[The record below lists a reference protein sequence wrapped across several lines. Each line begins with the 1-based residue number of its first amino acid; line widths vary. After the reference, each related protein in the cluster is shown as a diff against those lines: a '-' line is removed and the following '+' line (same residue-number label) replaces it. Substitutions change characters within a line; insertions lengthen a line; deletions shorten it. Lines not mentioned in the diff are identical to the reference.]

1 MLSPELTAPEPT
13 ALPALQ
19 ARVVARRL
27 ALPAALVAAAVIG
40 VLLGAGQVHVF
51 ADTLRRLEAIKPGWV
66 IAGVAFETI
75 SLVGYV
81 LLLSLVAGRATPRIR
96 IRESA
101 QITLAGAAATRLLPT
116 AGAGG
121 AALALWALRR
131 TGLRSIAATRTL
143 LTFLVILYSVFLS
156 AIIVSGAL
164 LALGVVHARGPVAMG
179 AIPAAGA
186 VLVIAA
192 CLALARA
199 RARSRRTAFAA
210 GPSADPTAPLDPAE
224 PLHPGEPAYAAR
236 AAGRLTR
243 ARAAAGHLADAVLDA
258 CRLVRSG
265 DRRLAG
271 AAAYWI
277 FDAAVVWTT
286 LHAFG
291 SAPALPVVAL
301 AYFVG
306 QVANTLPIPGSVS
319 GGMAGVLVAFGVH
332 PEVALPAI
340 LAYRTIAIWL
350 PLPAAIAAIASLR
363 SSVARWTCED
373 AAAPAV

>member
-13 ALPALQ
+13 ALPAFQL
-19 ARVVARRL
+19 RVAARRL

-40 VLLGAGQVHVF
+40 ILLGAGQAHVF
-51 ADTLRRLEAIKPGWV
+51 ADTLRRLEAIRPGWV
-66 IAGVAFETI
+66 VAGVAFEAM

-81 LLLSLVAGRATPRIR
+81 LLLSLVAGGMTPRIR

-131 TGLRSIAATRTL
+131 TGLRTISAARTL
-143 LTFLVILYSVFLS
+143 LTFLVVLYAVFLS

-164 LALGVVHARGPVAMG
+164 LALGLVQAHGPVALG
-179 AIPAAGA
+179 AIPATGALIAIAG
-186 VLVIAA
+186 

-199 RARSRRTAFAA
+199 RSRRATPLAA
-210 GPSADPTAPLDPAE
+210 VDGADDPGPSGTS
-224 PLHPGEPAYAAR
+224 
-236 AAGRLTR
+236 GRLAR
-243 ARAAAGHLADAVLDA
+243 LRAAAGHLADAVLDA
-258 CRLVRSG
+258 CQLVRSG

-306 QVANTLPIPGSVS
+306 QVANTLPVPGSVS

-350 PLPAAIAAIASLR
+350 PLPAAIAAIAGLR
-363 SSVARWTCED
+363 SSVARWSRED
-373 AAAPAV
+373 AATAAA

>member
-19 ARVVARRL
+19 PRVLARRL

-66 IAGVAFETI
+66 IAGVAFEAI
-75 SLVGYV
+75 SLLGYV
-81 LLLSLVAGRATPRIR
+81 LLLSLVAGRVTTRIR

-121 AALALWALRR
+121 AALALWTLRR
-131 TGLRSIAATRTL
+131 TGLRSIAAARTL
-143 LTFLVILYSVFLS
+143 LTFLVVLYSVFLS

-164 LALGVVHARGPVAMG
+164 LALGLVHAHGPVAMG

-186 VLVIAA
+186 LIAIAA

-199 RARSRRTAFAA
+199 RSASATAAPDAGAA
-210 GPSADPTAPLDPAE
+210 HGS
-224 PLHPGEPAYAAR
+224 
-236 AAGRLTR
+236 GRLAR
-243 ARAAAGHLADAVLDA
+243 VRAAAGHLADAVLDA
-258 CRLVRSG
+258 CRLARSG
-265 DRRLAG
+265 DRRLVG

-306 QVANTLPIPGSVS
+306 QVANTLPVPGSVS
-319 GGMAGVLVAFGVH
+319 GGMAGVLIAFGVH

-350 PLPAAIAAIASLR
+350 PLPAAVAAIPGLR
-363 SSVARWTCED
+363 STVARWSHED
-373 AAAPAV
+373 AAAPAA

>member
-1 MLSPELTAPEPT
+1 MHAPEITAPEST
-13 ALPALQ
+13 ALPALSP
-19 ARVVARRL
+19 RLMARRL
-27 ALPAALVAAAVIG
+27 ALPAALIAAAAIG

-66 IAGVAFETI
+66 AAGLAFESI

-81 LLLSLVAGRATPRIR
+81 LLLSLVAGRVTPRIR

-131 TGLRSIAATRTL
+131 TGLRSVVAARTL
-143 LTFLVILYSVFLS
+143 LTFLVVLYSVFLT

-164 LALGVVHARGPVAMG
+164 LALGLVHAQGPAAMG

-186 VLVIAA
+186 LVAIVA
-192 CLALARA
+192 CLVLART
-199 RARSRRTAFAA
+199 RSRRSVATPVA
-210 GPSADPTAPLDPAE
+210 SASDVP
-224 PLHPGEPAYAAR
+224 
-236 AAGRLTR
+236 GRLAR
-243 ARAAAGHLADAVLDA
+243 VRAAAGHLADAVLDA
-258 CRLVRSG
+258 SRLVRSR

-277 FDAAVVWTT
+277 FDAAVVWTM
-286 LHAFG
+286 LRAFG
-291 SAPALPVVAL
+291 CAPPVPVVAL

-306 QVANTLPIPGSVS
+306 QVANTLPVPGSVS
-319 GGMAGVLVAFGVH
+319 GGMAGVMVAFGVH
-332 PEVALPAI
+332 PEVALPAV

-350 PLPAAIAAIASLR
+350 PLPAAIAAIAGLR
-363 SSVARWTCED
+363 SSVARWSRED
-373 AAAPAV
+373 AAAPVVAV

>member
-1 MLSPELTAPEPT
+1 MLAPELTAPEST
-13 ALPALQ
+13 ALPALNP
-19 ARVVARRL
+19 RLLARRL
-27 ALPAALVAAAVIG
+27 ALPAALVAAAVVG

-51 ADTLRRLEAIKPGWV
+51 ADTLRRLEAIEPGWV
-66 IAGVAFETI
+66 IAGLAFESI
-75 SLVGYV
+75 SLIGYV
-81 LLLSLVAGRATPRIR
+81 LLLSLVAGRVTPRIR

-131 TGLRSIAATRTL
+131 SGLRSVVAARTL
-143 LTFLVILYSVFLS
+143 LTFLVVLYSVFLS

-164 LALGVVHARGPVAMG
+164 LALGLVHAHGPVAMG

-186 VLVIAA
+186 LVAIAT

-199 RARSRRTAFAA
+199 RSRRSAFGHPAQ
-210 GPSADPTAPLDPAE
+210 ADDDAT
-224 PLHPGEPAYAAR
+224 
-236 AAGRLTR
+236 GRLSR
-243 ARAAAGHLADAVLDA
+243 VRGAAGHLADAVLDA

-306 QVANTLPIPGSVS
+306 QVANTLPVPGSVS
-319 GGMAGVLVAFGVH
+319 GGMAGVLIAFGVH
-332 PEVALPAI
+332 PEVALPAV

-350 PLPAAIAAIASLR
+350 PLPAAIAAIPGLR
-363 SSVARWTCED
+363 SSVARWARED
-373 AAAPAV
+373 AAAPVSAV

>member
-1 MLSPELTAPEPT
+1 
-13 ALPALQ
+13 LPALQ
-19 ARVVARRL
+19 PQVLARRL

-66 IAGVAFETI
+66 IAGVAFEAI

-81 LLLSLVAGRATPRIR
+81 LLLSLVVGRVTTRIR

-131 TGLRSIAATRTL
+131 TGLRSIAAARTL
-143 LTFLVILYSVFLS
+143 LTFLVVLYSVFLS

-164 LALGVVHARGPVAMG
+164 LALGLVHAHGPVAMG

-186 VLVIAA
+186 LIAIAA
-192 CLALARA
+192 CLVLARA
-199 RARSRRTAFAA
+199 RSASATAAPDA
-210 GPSADPTAPLDPAE
+210 GAVHGS
-224 PLHPGEPAYAAR
+224 
-236 AAGRLTR
+236 GRLAR
-243 ARAAAGHLADAVLDA
+243 VRAAAGH
-258 CRLVRSG
+258 
-265 DRRLAG
+265 LAG

-306 QVANTLPIPGSVS
+306 QVANTLPVPGSVS
-319 GGMAGVLVAFGVH
+319 GGMAGVLIAFGV
-332 PEVALPAI
+332 
-340 LAYRTIAIWL
+340 
-350 PLPAAIAAIASLR
+350 
-363 SSVARWTCED
+363 
-373 AAAPAV
+373 